1 MTGLPAAAVGAMGF
15 LVGMAAGLS
24 VQRARLCSFGAV
36 EDALIGHDWRRMK
49 VFGLA
54 LAVALTGTQLLVLL
68 GLFEPTE
75 TTYVP
80 SQIAWLGAFAGAVL
94 FGIGMALVGT
104 CAFGSLIRLGSGDL
118 RSLFTLMI
126 FGAVAYATLRG
137 VLARPRIDWVEAIAV
152 AMPGGGPSAA
162 PDVLSRLGGFDMRLG
177 LTLALAAGLVWLV
190 VRDRRL
196 WRAPRLL
203 TAGLV
208 LGLGVVAGWI
218 ATGVVVDVFDR
229 IVRVQS
235 LTFVSPVARGFYG
248 LMTGEGNLADFGM
261 MSVPGVAVGA
271 ALSALAAREFRWEAF
286 DDQREMR
293 RHLTGAVLM
302 GFGGVLAGGCTI
314 GQGLTAGSLMAAT
327 WPITVAGMV
336 LGARLGIAILVE
348 DSVLDWARAAWTG
361 LGAARNSGRP
371 PAE

>member
-1 MTGLPAAAVGAMGF
+1 MTGLPAVAVGVMGF
-15 LVGMAAGLS
+15 LVGVAAGWA

-36 EDALIGHDWRRMK
+36 EDALLGRDWRRMK

-54 LAVALTGTQLLVLL
+54 LAVALIGTQTLVLF

-80 SQIAWLGAFAGAVL
+80 GQIAWLGALIGAIL

-118 RSLFTLMI
+118 RSLFTLMV

-137 VLARPRIDWVEAIAV
+137 VLARPRIDWVEAVSV
-152 AMPGGGPSAA
+152 AMPGGVASSA
-162 PDVLSRLGGFDMRLG
+162 PDVLGRFAGVDLRFGLTFAVALG
-177 LTLALAAGLVWLV
+177 LIWLV
-190 VRDRRL
+190 ARDRRL
-196 WRAPRLL
+196 WRAPRLV
-203 TAGLV
+203 TAGIV
-208 LGLGVVAGWI
+208 LGLGVVAGWV
-218 ATGVVVDVFDR
+218 ATGVAVDVFDR
-229 IVRVQS
+229 LVRVQS

-248 LMTGEGNLADFGM
+248 LMTGEGTIADFGV
-261 MSVPGVAVGA
+261 MSVAGVAVGA
-271 ALSALAAREFRWEAF
+271 GLSALAAREFRWEAF
-286 DDQREMR
+286 DDQHEMR

-314 GQGLTAGSLMAAT
+314 GQGLTAGSLMAVT
-327 WPITVAGMV
+327 WPLTVLGMI

-348 DSVLDWARAAWTG
+348 GSVVDWVRAVWAS
-361 LGAARNSGRP
+361 LGAAREGRRP